1 MNFGSVSPDPPK
13 GHKNLDNCVRDETR
27 AIHSVPHMQAGGQL
41 ARENGFFVSNNGP
54 VAPSAI
60 QLRALTSTT
69 VERDLARTLANTST
83 STRTAPVLDRT
94 TSRDAQRTRTRSLSS
109 AKNHDV
115 RLARHSRCTTAPKVL
130 ETAPHAPV
138 SSPFGASQ
146 ARPVERV
153 RRVTPPR
160 ARPARRSARQ
170 PQVRDP
176 STPRG
181 SNLFR
186 SARAKYSSPQ
196 ASPRTSGYRR
206 WIDPRDGACDRS
218 TFAFAASRL
227 SPTSDSAVPCP
238 NRPSPRDCRLHLAD
252 FEIKRDASTRRRG
265 VRGRRRACFPRP
277 PTTPAPRERTM
288 TTSIS

>member
-1 MNFGSVSPDPPK
+1 
-13 GHKNLDNCVRDETR
+13 
-27 AIHSVPHMQAGGQL
+27 MQAGGQL

-54 VAPSAI
+54 VAPLAI
-60 QLRALTSTT
+60 PASRSSPRPPSSETSLGRSRTPVHRPGLLRSSI
-69 VERDLARTLANTST
+69 ERPRATLSGRERGASPPRKPRC
-83 STRTAPVLDRT
+83 SPREAFPVAPPPRGC
-94 TSRDAQRTRTRSLSS
+94 S
-109 AKNHDV
+109 
-115 RLARHSRCTTAPKVL
+115 

-160 ARPARRSARQ
+160 ARPARQSARQ

-196 ASPRTSGYRR
+196 ALPRTSGYRR

-227 SPTSDSAVPCP
+227 SPPSDSAVPRP
-238 NRPSPRDCRLHLAD
+238 NRPSPRAIRRLHLAD

-265 VRGRRRACFPRP
+265 VRGR
-277 PTTPAPRERTM
+277 
-288 TTSIS
+288 

>member
-1 MNFGSVSPDPPK
+1 MVRTMNSGSVSPDPPK

-27 AIHSVPHMQAGGQL
+27 AIHSVPHMQQGVSSREKTAFSFQTTAPSLRWPFQLRAPHLDHRRARPRSDAREHQYIDPDCSGPRSNDL
-41 ARENGFFVSNNGP
+41 ARRSADANAEPLLREKPRCSPREAFP
-54 VAPSAI
+54 VAPPP
-60 QLRALTSTT
+60 R
-69 VERDLARTLANTST
+69 
-83 STRTAPVLDRT
+83 
-94 TSRDAQRTRTRSLSS
+94 
-109 AKNHDV
+109 
-115 RLARHSRCTTAPKVL
+115 RCS

-160 ARPARRSARQ
+160 ARPARQSARQ

-196 ASPRTSGYRR
+196 ALPRTSGYRR

-227 SPTSDSAVPCP
+227 SPPSDSAVPRP
-238 NRPSPRDCRLHLAD
+238 NRPSPRAIRRLHLAD

-265 VRGRRRACFPRP
+265 VRGR
-277 PTTPAPRERTM
+277 
-288 TTSIS
+288 